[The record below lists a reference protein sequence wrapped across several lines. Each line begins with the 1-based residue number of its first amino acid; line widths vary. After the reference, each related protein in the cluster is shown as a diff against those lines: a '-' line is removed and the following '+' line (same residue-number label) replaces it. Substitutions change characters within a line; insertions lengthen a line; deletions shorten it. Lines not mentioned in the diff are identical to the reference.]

1 MSEHEELLRRCYAAF
16 NARDIETVI
25 ALMHPDVDWPNGMEG
40 GRVHGHDEVRDYWT
54 RQFGIIDGRVE
65 PRRIADAADGRVA
78 VEVHQV
84 VHDLDKNLL
93 SDGTVW
99 HLYTIRDG
107 LIERMDIEDEAP
119 TGS

>member
-1 MSEHEELLRRCYAAF
+1 MSEHSELLRRCYDSF
-16 NARDIETVI
+16 NSRDIDAVI
-25 ALMHPDVDWPNGMEG
+25 AFMHPDVDWPNGMEG

-65 PRRIADAADGRVA
+65 PRRIATGEDGRVV

-84 VHDLDKNLL
+84 VHDTGGNLL

-99 HLYTIRDG
+99 HVYIIRDG
-107 LIERMDIEDEAP
+107 LIERMDIEAEEP
-119 TGS
+119 TDS